1 MFKFLLLV
9 FFLIISPFGLAVQ
22 VIVHPSVEIDQL
34 TPAQLRAVFSMRQT
48 QWPDGHSVRVF
59 VLASDHPVH
68 LQFCKEHLRMFPYQ
82 LDSIWNRLS
91 FSGIGTRPQQVTS
104 EQEMQRMIQMTPGSI
119 GYRLTSS
126 EQAGVTIIEIN

>member
-1 MFKFLLLV
+1 MV
-9 FFLIISPFGLAVQ
+9 ISPLGLAVQ
-22 VIVHPSVEIDQL
+22 VIVHPSVELEQL

-59 VLASDHPVH
+59 VLASEHPVH
-68 LQFCKEHLRMFPYQ
+68 QQFCKEHLRMFPYQ

-104 EQEMQRMIQMTPGSI
+104 EQEMQRMIEKTPGSI
-119 GYRLTSS
+119 GYRMTSN
-126 EQAGVTIIEIN
+126 EQTGVNIIEIN